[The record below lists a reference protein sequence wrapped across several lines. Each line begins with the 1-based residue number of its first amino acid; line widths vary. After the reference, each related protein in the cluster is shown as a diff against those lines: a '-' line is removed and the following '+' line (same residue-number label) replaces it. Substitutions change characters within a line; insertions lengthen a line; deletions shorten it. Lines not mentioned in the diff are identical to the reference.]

1 MGGATDAYNRVFAL
15 DGKLGLGK
23 KADIV
28 GFVSKSNSPD
38 ISAEDH
44 AFQLK
49 ANYNWDGWRLSAG
62 YTEVGEGFNPEVGF
76 LMRSALKRMNF

>member
-1 MGGATDAYNRVFAL
+1 MPTMGSLCFGWKSRV
-15 DGKLGLGK
+15 LGK

-76 LMRSALKRMNF
+76 